1 MSDFSYNIVRNLAV
15 LSQRGNWNLELNLIS
30 WGGRPATYDLRKWS
44 LDHSKM
50 SKGISL
56 SKSELDALAEYL
68 SQTLIP
74 TE

>member
-1 MSDFSYNIVRNLAV
+1 MSDFSYNIVRNIAV

-44 LDHSKM
+44 PDHSKM

>member
-44 LDHSKM
+44 PDHSKM

-68 SQTLIP
+68 SQALIP

>member
-1 MSDFSYNIVRNLAV
+1 MNDFSYSIIRHLAV

-44 LDHSKM
+44 PDHSKM

-56 SKSELDALAEYL
+56 TKSEIDALAEYL
-68 SQTLIP
+68 SETLIP
-74 TE
+74 TA

>member
-1 MSDFSYNIVRNLAV
+1 MNDFSYNIIRNLAV

-44 LDHSKM
+44 PDHSKM

-56 SKSELDALAEYL
+56 TKSEIDALAEYL
-68 SQTLIP
+68 SETLIP
-74 TE
+74 TA

>member
-1 MSDFSYNIVRNLAV
+1 MSDFSYNIIRNLAV

-44 LDHSKM
+44 PDHSKM

-56 SKSELDALAEYL
+56 TKSEIDALAEYL
-68 SQTLIP
+68 SEALIP
-74 TE
+74 IA

>member
-44 LDHSKM
+44 PDHSKM

-56 SKSELDALAEYL
+56 TKSEIDALAEYL
-68 SQTLIP
+68 SETLIP
-74 TE
+74 TA

>member
-1 MSDFSYNIVRNLAV
+1 MNDFSYDIIRNLAV

-44 LDHSKM
+44 PDHSKM

-56 SKSELDALAEYL
+56 TKSEIDALAEYL
-68 SQTLIP
+68 SETLIP
-74 TE
+74 TA

>member
-44 LDHSKM
+44 PDHSKM

-56 SKSELDALAEYL
+56 SKSELNALAEYF

>member
-1 MSDFSYNIVRNLAV
+1 MSDFSYNIIRNLAV

-44 LDHSKM
+44 PDHSKM

-56 SKSELDALAEYL
+56 TKSEIDALAEYL
-68 SQTLIP
+68 SETLIP
-74 TE
+74 TA

>member
-1 MSDFSYNIVRNLAV
+1 MNDFSYNIIRNLAV

-44 LDHSKM
+44 PDHSKM

-56 SKSELDALAEYL
+56 TKSELDALAEYL
-68 SQTLIP
+68 SETLIP
-74 TE
+74 TA

>member
-44 LDHSKM
+44 PDHSKM